1 MRIVK
6 QCLRA
11 HKEALR
17 AAWPFDYPL
26 VSGKRSLGR
35 GQEKRSSQRGQIVFE
50 FILLM
55 VISITIATM
64 VSKKMVS
71 RDPGDPG
78 FLVSAWARMSQAV
91 GSDIID

>member
-1 MRIVK
+1 MRIVTLFLK
-6 QCLRA
+6 A
-11 HKEALR
+11 HREALR

-26 VSGKRSLGR
+26 VSGKRSLDGR
-35 GQEKRSSQRGQIVFE
+35 QDKHASQRGQIVFE

-78 FLVSAWARMSQAV
+78 FLTGAWARMSQAI
-91 GSDIID
+91 GSDIVD